1 MLMYSSVDKIIIS
14 QNSLE
19 AFITTVDPRAY
30 ASMTKVNF
38 KALDNY
44 IIKPVGVYGSK
55 EEIVRFLS
63 ELGVVDDAMYV
74 LRLDA
79 LRILVIPTADNA
91 SLAVRLGFFLILIR
105 LVRQSR
111 RCGQA
116 CISSEP
122 SNKLAT
128 LNRSFYYIGPSQE
141 RGTTLR
147 LLQFV
152 AIV

>member
-1 MLMYSSVDKIIIS
+1 MYLTVDKIIIS

-63 ELGVVDDAMYV
+63 ELGVIDDTMYV
-74 LRLDA
+74 LRLNA
-79 LRILVIPTADNA
+79 VRILCNPNH
-91 SLAVRLGFFLILIR
+91 
-105 LVRQSR
+105 
-111 RCGQA
+111 
-116 CISSEP
+116 
-122 SNKLAT
+122 
-128 LNRSFYYIGPSQE
+128 
-141 RGTTLR
+141 
-147 LLQFV
+147 
-152 AIV
+152 